1 MANIGADNDN
11 NIIISKVEVSNIQS
25 KAVGK
30 RKRQELWDVRSCEKL
45 VEEAQAMVDEEIY
58 HETSREDN
66 DYEKLGIWKYGK
78 MN

>member
-1 MANIGADNDN
+1 
-11 NIIISKVEVSNIQS
+11 
-25 KAVGK
+25 
-30 RKRQELWDVRSCEKL
+30 
-45 VEEAQAMVDEEIY
+45 MVDEEIY